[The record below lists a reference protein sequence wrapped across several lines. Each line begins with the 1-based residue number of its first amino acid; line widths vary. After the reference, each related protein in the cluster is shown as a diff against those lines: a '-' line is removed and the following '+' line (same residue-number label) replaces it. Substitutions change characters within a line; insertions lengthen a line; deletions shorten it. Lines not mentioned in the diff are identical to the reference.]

1 MFTPLT
7 LHSHYEVFNG
17 LLKSE
22 SEVKIMKNNKPNI
35 RYEIK
40 GQDKT
45 IQKLFGDKKVD
56 NLNPNKIIKNNL
68 GDNK

>member
-1 MFTPLT
+1 
-7 LHSHYEVFNG
+7 
-17 LLKSE
+17 
-22 SEVKIMKNNKPNI
+22 MKNNKPNI

-45 IQKLFGDKKVD
+45 IQKLFRDKKGD
-56 NLNPNKIIKNNL
+56 NPSPNKTIKNNL

>member
-1 MFTPLT
+1 M
-7 LHSHYEVFNG
+7 
-17 LLKSE
+17 K
-22 SEVKIMKNNKPNI
+22 KNNKPTLK
-35 RYEIK
+35 YTIK

-45 IQKLFGDKKVD
+45 IQRLFGDKKVD

>member
-1 MFTPLT
+1 M
-7 LHSHYEVFNG
+7 
-17 LLKSE
+17 K
-22 SEVKIMKNNKPNI
+22 KNNKQTLK
-35 RYEIK
+35 YTIK

-56 NLNPNKIIKNNL
+56 NPDPNKIIKNNL